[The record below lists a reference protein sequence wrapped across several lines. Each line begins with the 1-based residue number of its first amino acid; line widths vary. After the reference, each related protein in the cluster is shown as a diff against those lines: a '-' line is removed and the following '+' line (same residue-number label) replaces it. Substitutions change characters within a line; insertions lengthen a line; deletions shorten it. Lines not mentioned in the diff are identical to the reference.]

1 MRTVIRNIVFYSFS
15 LFALTQTLS
24 GVRISG
30 GVETYILGGV
40 ALSLIF
46 LLIKPIL
53 NILTLPLNIVTL
65 GTFSF
70 FTNVILL
77 YLLTIFVPKIKVSSF
92 VFQGISYA
100 GFMIPRTNVNQLL
113 TFIVSGLA
121 LSAII
126 TFLTWLIKK

>member
-1 MRTVIRNIVFYSFS
+1 MKTVIRNIVFYSFS
-15 LFALTQTLS
+15 LFALTQALP
-24 GVRISG
+24 GVKITG
-30 GVETYILGGV
+30 GVETYFLGGI

-53 NILTLPLNIVTL
+53 SILTLPLNIVTL

-70 FTNVILL
+70 FTNVIIL

-100 GFMIPRTNVNQLL
+100 GFAIPRTDVNQLL
-113 TFIVSGLA
+113 AFIVSGLA

-126 TFLTWLIKK
+126 TFLSWLIKK

>member
-1 MRTVIRNIVFYSFS
+1 MKTVIRNIVFYSFS

-24 GVRISG
+24 GVKISG
-30 GVETYILGGV
+30 GVETYFLGGI

-70 FTNVILL
+70 FTNVIIL

-92 VFQGISYA
+92 IFQGISYA
-100 GFMIPRTNVNQLL
+100 GFTIPRTDVNQLL
-113 TFIVSGLA
+113 AFIVSGLA

>member
-1 MRTVIRNIVFYSFS
+1 MRAVIRSIVFYSFS
-15 LFALTQTLS
+15 LLALTQTLS
-24 GVRISG
+24 GVKITG
-30 GVETYILGGV
+30 GVETYLLGGL
-40 ALSLIF
+40 ALSIMF

-70 FTNVILL
+70 FTNVIIL

-92 VFQGISYA
+92 IFQGFSYS
-100 GFMIPRTNVNQLL
+100 GFMIPRTDINQLL
-113 TFIVSGLA
+113 AFIVSGLA

>member
-1 MRTVIRNIVFYSFS
+1 MRAVIRSIVFYSFS

-24 GVRISG
+24 GVKITG
-30 GVETYILGGV
+30 GVETYLLGGA
-40 ALSLIF
+40 ALSIMF

-70 FTNVILL
+70 FTNVIIL
-77 YLLTIFVPKIKVSSF
+77 YLLTIFVPKIKVF
-92 VFQGISYA
+92 PFIFQGFSYS
-100 GFMIPRTNVNQLL
+100 GFMIPRTDVNQLFA
-113 TFIVSGLA
+113 FIVSGLA